1 MNAASNQHLAIA
13 GACTWKKCWVYEKIG
28 NKSWNPSLFFV
39 SQFFLSRFHPRE
51 ITAKISF
58 SYFSRHRTSDKRK
71 PLPLHENP
79 SHDRYFR
86 IQSRISAENIVR
98 DCFDVSFFFSYK
110 KLPLPAWK
118 PENLV
123 GPFFDFHFCGKE
135 NGKKDVDLSAHNKSF
150 INIFTA
156 SHWSLCISVQGTW
169 ERGNNKNVE
178 IGQRLSFQLKVLEPI

>member
-13 GACTWKKCWVYEKIG
+13 GACTWKKCWGYEKIG

-58 SYFSRHRTSDKRK
+58 GYFSRHRTSDKRK
-71 PLPLHENP
+71 ILPLHENP

-98 DCFDVSFFFSYK
+98 DCFDVSFFFLIKSSHC
-110 KLPLPAWK
+110 LR
-118 PENLV
+118 ENLKISLV
-123 GPFFDFHFCGKE
+123 LFSTFIFVA
-135 NGKKDVDLSAHNKSF
+135 KKMEKRTSIYLP
-150 INIFTA
+150 I
-156 SHWSLCISVQGTW
+156 ISP
-169 ERGNNKNVE
+169 
-178 IGQRLSFQLKVLEPI
+178 L